1 MAISA
6 SNKFHLLELYKNRQ
20 VNQISGFCDFASELK
35 PDDLIEGYR
44 QLKSAAPRR
53 HDRNL
58 TYFVGHNGVTSSGA
72 FSNRREEH
80 LAVALWNQCQQS
92 GPLQIASTGE
102 LLLLDYQ
109 FPLKARQGDKG
120 IGKVDLFGVAGN
132 SKPSVI
138 ELKIHSANHGMA
150 DTPLRAFL
158 EALAYCAIV
167 EANLSHIALEAFDQF
182 GCEFTQSRP
191 ALIVMAT
198 KKYWSAYLH
207 HKKTGDWW
215 PALRGLADQL
225 EASFDLESHFLIL
238 RNADFSMGLD
248 GQKPQMQG
256 DCSLMNLADLRS

>member
-1 MAISA
+1 MD
-6 SNKFHLLELYKNRQ
+6 LLELYKIRQ
-20 VNQISGFCDFASELK
+20 ANQISGFCDFARSLK
-35 PDDLIEGYR
+35 LQDLIEGYR

-53 HDRNL
+53 HLRNL
-58 TYFVGHNGVTSSGA
+58 KYFVGHNGVTSSGA

-92 GPLQIASTGE
+92 GPLQMASMGA

-120 IGKVDLFGVAGN
+120 IGKVDLFGVAAD

-138 ELKIHSANHGMA
+138 ELKIHSANQAMA

-167 EANLSHIALEAFDQF
+167 EANLTDIAQEAFDHF
-182 GCEFTQSRP
+182 GCGFTESRP
-191 ALIVMAT
+191 TLVVMAT
-198 KKYWSAYLH
+198 KEYWSAYLH
-207 HKKTGDWW
+207 HLKTGDWW
-215 PALRGLADQL
+215 PTLHGLADQL
-225 EASFDLESHFLIL
+225 EASFGLESHFLVL
-238 RNADFSMGLD
+238 RGADFSMGQD

-256 DCSLMNLADLRS
+256 GCSLMNLADLV